1 MFRRRSQTQSE
12 TAAPAIADEA
22 LEARDPRQKKGVRPT
37 PRRSEAEATRK
48 TRVST
53 PKDPKEARRVARRQM
68 REEREAQRQ
77 ALLTGDERTLP
88 ARDRGPMRA
97 FVRDHIDART
107 GVAEF
112 FLPTA
117 VLILILS
124 VMPSA
129 LLKNLSLLLWLVIIV
144 LIVLDTVIM
153 NFRLKR
159 RLRDRFPGENLKG
172 ITMYAMM
179 RSLQM
184 RRLRLPKPR
193 VARGEKI

>member
-12 TAAPAIADEA
+12 TAASAPADDLVEP
-22 LEARDPRQKKGVRPT
+22 RDPRQKKGVRPT

-48 TRVST
+48 TRVTT
-53 PKDPKEARRVARRQM
+53 PKDPKAARRLARQQM

-77 ALLTGDERTLP
+77 ALLTGDERALP
-88 ARDRGPMRA
+88 MRDRGPVRGY
-97 FVRDHIDART
+97 VRDHVDART

-124 VMPSA
+124 VMPSP

-144 LIVLDTVIM
+144 LIVLDTVVM
-153 NFRLKR
+153 NLRLKK
-159 RLRDRFPGENLKG
+159 RLRERFPGENLKG

-184 RRLRLPKPR
+184 RRLRLPKPK